1 MKLLICI
8 LTYNRP
14 EMLHCLLE
22 DITREAEVVDG
33 SALDFVVRVYDD
45 GSEEPPAVTAHYH
58 VALIRREIHGGRR
71 LFWAWMGRVVQD
83 ARRSK
88 SWDRLLVLPDDV
100 RLAPGFFARVE
111 VAWQAIPSHA
121 KILLNPLMDARGP
134 GAHWTAIEPMF
145 VDQGPGLYRVGWND
159 GCFYC
164 DRRFVE
170 RWQKFRCPSPKRWH
184 RPYISTGV
192 GDQLSRWALGQ
203 GFTLWQVADSLL
215 WHGDHRSQM
224 HADHPTQRL
233 RVN

>member
-14 EMLHCLLE
+14 DMLRRLLE
-22 DITREAEVVDG
+22 DVAREAGAVTN

-45 GSEEPPAVTAHYH
+45 GSDVPPAVKAHYH
-58 VALIRREIHGGRR
+58 AALIRRSIHGGKR
-71 LFWAWMGRVVQD
+71 LFWAWMDRVIRD

-88 SWDRLLVLPDDV
+88 TWDRLLVLPDDV
-100 RLAPGFFARVE
+100 RLAPGFFARIE
-111 VAWQAIPSHA
+111 AAWQAIPSHA

-134 GAHWTAIEPMF
+134 AAHWVPQDPVF
-145 VDQGPGLYRVGWND
+145 VDRGPGLYRVGWND

-164 DRRFVE
+164 DRRFIT
-170 RWQKFRCPSPKRWH
+170 RFQKFRCPSPKRWR

-215 WHGDHRSQM
+215 WHGDHRSRM
-224 HADHPTQRL
+224 HAEHPSQRQ
-233 RVN
+233 REP